1 MTLSSVVPE
10 KVAIRSTHFRNAS
23 VRRVGFTLIEL
34 LVVIAIIAVLIAL
47 LLPAVQ
53 QAREAARRTQC
64 RNNLKQLGLALH
76 NYHDNYQV
84 FPMGLSDTVWGNSE
98 ITGDGW
104 AWGAAIL
111 PFLDQA
117 SLFNQFNFNTNP
129 YKCVTC
135 GASPTG
141 NQALVATPI
150 AAFSCPSDG
159 GKPAVTSNNPGNAAA
174 GKGTAAVATAS
185 YQGCAGPY
193 DGSPCVANGTVPV
206 PEVRNIGLFR
216 VNSAISFR
224 DITDGSSNIFA
235 VGEVRWIPNG
245 LDVTNT
251 AYGSDRQFIYGHV
264 TTGGGPKCDNNGV
277 NNNGLHLHNRW
288 TRHKLNGPYLAASN
302 LERSFHSAHVGG
314 AHFLMGDGAV
324 RFISENIDHTNTNFV
339 ASPSNLNGP
348 YGMYQRLGA
357 INDGQIVSDF

>member
-1 MTLSSVVPE
+1 MASQVC
-10 KVAIRSTHFRNAS
+10 RNS
-23 VRRVGFTLIEL
+23 RPRGFTLIEL

-64 RNNLKQLGLALH
+64 RNNLKQIGIALH
-76 NYHDNYQV
+76 NYHDANQV

-117 SLFNQFNFNTNP
+117 PLFNQFNFNTNP
-129 YKCVTC
+129 YAV
-135 GASPTG
+135 SG
-141 NQALVATPI
+141 NQALGATPL
-150 AAFSCPSDG
+150 AAFSCPSDI
-159 GKPAVTSNNPGNAAA
+159 KPSVSPNNPGSAAA
-174 GKGTAAVATAS
+174 GKGTTAVATSS
-185 YQGCAGPY
+185 YQGCGGPFEGAPCLAG
-193 DGSPCVANGTVPV
+193 GSTGTVPV
-206 PEVRNIGLFR
+206 PDPRNIGLFL
-216 VNSAISFR
+216 VNTCNSFR
-224 DITDGSSNIFA
+224 NITDGTSNVFA

-245 LDVTNT
+245 VDSTSA

-277 NNNGLHLHNRW
+277 NNNGFHVHVRY
-288 TRHKLNGPYLAASN
+288 TRSKMNGPLLNASN
-302 LERSFHSAHVGG
+302 LERSFHSTHVGG
-314 AHFLMGDGAV
+314 AHFLMCDGSV
-324 RFISENIDHTNTNFV
+324 RFVSENIDHSAANYT
-339 ASPSNLNGP
+339 AAILNGP
-348 YGMYQRLGA
+348 YGTYQRLAG